1 MRQEGSRKC
10 WERDINKL
18 KKSVLNDAIKDA
30 KDTSSASNDIT
41 DTAASAAASAIDAIP
56 KSDDIYVFGIG
67 VAAVPAICV
76 SVFLA
81 ITKNLVWSL
90 LKNK

>member
-41 DTAASAAASAIDAIP
+41 DGLTAAASVIDAIP

>member
-1 MRQEGSRKC
+1 M
-10 WERDINKL
+10 

-76 SVFLA
+76 FGYNKKSCLIAIKEQIMGQQQALTPPERRSVL
-81 ITKNLVWSL
+81 
-90 LKNK
+90 